1 MSEGATLND
10 LKILVDKLVQEGY
23 GKALIGFNDEYQ
35 FYLGEDGRIEY
46 DIYHGKQG
54 FTYIDILG

>member
-10 LKILVDKLVQEGY
+10 LKSLVDKLVQEGY
-23 GKALIGFNDEYQ
+23 GKSLISFNDEYQ
-35 FYLGEDGRIEY
+35 FYLGEDGMIEY

-54 FTYIDILG
+54 ITYIDLLG